1 MSDFK
6 ELVKNLYT
14 SKNREL
20 TPEKFDYIQKTYTG
34 KEQDFVKNFYATIG
48 EDLTEEKLN
57 YINDTYLK
65 KKEPSRLQPSAT
77 QLPSVGG
84 GFLKGLP
91 ELPKD
96 SLKESKQYTSVPKQ
110 PKGNQF
116 LDIGTPVTQ
125 PQEVRGA
132 TVVPKKGKGVIDAPF
147 ARGIIQ
153 GKIANLMPT
162 GSRPSK
168 EVLAEVAKL
177 NQDLQTLGASDA
189 QAKFEQQGF
198 ALFKNEPLKGAEF
211 LLETIGNSLAALA
224 VSGTRTIPAAI
235 GIGAAAGAPIAGIGA
250 AAGAGAGFV
259 AGMSTAGMNLSTSS
273 KVLDVLTES
282 GIDISNEDSLIKGF
296 SDEKLMAKARTKAV
310 KYGIPI
316 LIFDAATGGIAG
328 KLTSTAAKATLG
340 KKLLAGVGELGIQ
353 GVGAGAGEAGGQYAA
368 EGKID
373 PTEVALEAIAG
384 TATNIPEII
393 AGNKIERSKSSSS
406 NKNIAQQISVLGKE
420 AGKEDAIVNLQRD
433 LNNGV
438 IDEKEFNEGVE
449 FVQKAA
455 AIDDKIPKD
464 LQGENRTKSIE
475 LIDSRQKLE
484 DELKAIEEQ
493 KGIIDVAFH
502 GSLDEKA
509 KEIKSKI
516 DGINKDIFEL
526 SKQKQKENAIPKQ
539 TAGEVPVQSETTV
552 SEEVEGGKPKTELEE
567 TTVIEGN
574 EEKVKPK
581 VNTESLESGGIKY
594 YISDND
600 GNQVGV
606 AEVSTVDDKII
617 IDNIFVDE
625 KNKRKG
631 FATSIIDKIIED
643 FKGRKYEYVDQDNNE
658 FSIPYKIETGTIVS
672 EEGQALSN
680 AVKKKIEDFNKQ
692 QESTQSE
699 ISQPIELSTEITEEG
714 APVEEVKLKRQEA
727 EPPTV
732 EGGKKISTISGL
744 TEEERLPLV
753 EERRKKTSLTKKEE
767 LHNEL
772 SFLAESADKAKGN
785 EKAKLKAEIRQK
797 VRNINAELGDEVYRY
812 DGTSVRV
819 KTKKKGLDVPVYK
832 KVTRTQRDS
841 SLGAIKDDS
850 VLLFDRNPDFVAEY
864 EKLAESPNITS
875 LSVDAGNGKRMTEQQ
890 IESALEDIADG
901 IPSVAADN
909 LLNALEE
916 GFNKGYFDL
925 RGKGIGD
932 DSQTIQAMYDE
943 FIGAEQETV
952 TQPMTEEELIKFL
965 EEESKLESEEDIELL
980 DNIENLITEYESE
993 PTKTISKSEIPSTKA
1008 KSETTTSERP
1018 EPIKS
1023 REGEG
1028 KPKAKVSG
1036 QPDEKTEGKDVAK
1049 QKTPP
1054 PTPPKVTKEGKEEPF
1069 RMDNKSILNRIFNS
1083 ENISKEVKEKLKDK
1097 LKYKVSSQAEA
1108 RKVAKEI
1115 IGEFGYENALSLAES
1130 GKFDGDVNSFIF
1142 AESLDNAFD
1151 KEAKST
1157 TPEEKRQ
1164 FAEEWKDIAMR
1175 YDEAARD
1182 KGRFISAIQEF
1193 YKKSPLGIV
1202 MVEESKRGDLFRE
1215 WFSKREK
1222 PLKEVFEQLIKEPE
1236 FQEIIGKEVQEG
1248 MKKERA
1254 ESRKQRRD
1262 KIEKFFDDAKFKGNA
1277 LYAVPIPPKVING
1290 GIEAMKQAF
1299 LAGESV
1305 VNAVEVAVDYISKQV
1320 ADWDKEK
1327 FRKEYQ
1333 DKLNQLDNK
1342 KGKKTPE
1349 ELSEEKKEKLLDKF
1363 RNKLKGLSE
1372 KEKDEVIRKAFK
1384 KLVENGALEYNDFK
1398 DIIAETLGY
1407 GKLTDVEVAK
1417 ITQLVSDINEVD
1429 KIAESIQQEGNRSLE
1444 NLKKYREAK
1453 AKAEKS
1459 ATELAAIVYNNPD
1472 ILKRLLSIMQL
1483 NTLGIPS
1490 LVNNPI
1496 FNIVNQAIVRFPI
1509 GVQLSVLDQILYG
1522 ASKVGNKLFNT
1533 NVLLPENNIFT
1544 SQKEFFK
1551 KAGEGSVESARQLIN
1566 GLTNRDYF
1574 QKEVYASQIQ
1584 PFTSAKDLW
1593 DWGTKGKKLT
1603 NKQLVDKAIQSTVG
1617 LPAEVVAR
1625 LLNVGDKPQRYAA
1638 EGAKAS
1644 AFAKS
1649 MGLDNVDYEYFLEF
1663 PKEEAYRYYKNQGM
1677 GDTEA
1682 MAKAEK
1688 TKEAIIK
1695 AGEESVFQQ
1704 DNLVNDALNAV
1715 FEATKKYGSVRY
1727 GIAQAVKM
1735 FNFPYLKIPLN
1746 AFWSAYNLVNPEVAF
1761 TQSLIYSIKAIKTK
1775 DRGDIQKAK
1784 MWAAHGAT
1792 GMALVAIAGSLIAKG
1807 IVNADNDDEV
1817 SKKERA
1823 GEKQYEQQKS
1833 INVTKLHALLT
1844 GKDPDSVKVG
1854 LNVDL
1859 KYLAVMGNILNTVAI
1874 REERL
1879 TQEQKEQREDYLRQL
1894 YSNLSLSGLELI
1906 NNGVFSNASSLLT
1919 AIDRGGFYMDSYLL
1933 NLINMGTNIVQPAMF
1948 AQMSRAQLPYYSKV
1962 KADTFYEQLKNNLLA
1977 RSSVVR
1983 ELTGKYPPSQVGI
1996 WGDKLERK
2004 DDFILKWFGM
2014 STVTKDNFAQPI
2026 YEDYKRT
2033 KNTAFFPP
2041 SVKPSIND
2049 IKLNTKQAEEFEILV
2064 GKERKALIAPYI
2076 NDLAKFDIIDKRYSE
2091 LNDNQKVAIL
2101 EILYKIGFRNAKDK
2115 FTELYPEF
2123 KKEEIIDEDKLIEEA
2138 EMEALRQILG
2148 IEE

>member
-1 MSDFK
+1 
-6 ELVKNLYT
+6 
-14 SKNREL
+14 
-20 TPEKFDYIQKTYTG
+20 
-34 KEQDFVKNFYATIG
+34 
-48 EDLTEEKLN
+48 
-57 YINDTYLK
+57 
-65 KKEPSRLQPSAT
+65 
-77 QLPSVGG
+77 
-84 GFLKGLP
+84 
-91 ELPKD
+91 
-96 SLKESKQYTSVPKQ
+96 
-110 PKGNQF
+110 
-116 LDIGTPVTQ
+116 
-125 PQEVRGA
+125 
-132 TVVPKKGKGVIDAPF
+132 
-147 ARGIIQ
+147 
-153 GKIANLMPT
+153 
-162 GSRPSK
+162 
-168 EVLAEVAKL
+168 
-177 NQDLQTLGASDA
+177 
-189 QAKFEQQGF
+189 
-198 ALFKNEPLKGAEF
+198 
-211 LLETIGNSLAALA
+211 
-224 VSGTRTIPAAI
+224 
-235 GIGAAAGAPIAGIGA
+235 
-250 AAGAGAGFV
+250 
-259 AGMSTAGMNLSTSS
+259 
-273 KVLDVLTES
+273 
-282 GIDISNEDSLIKGF
+282 
-296 SDEKLMAKARTKAV
+296 
-310 KYGIPI
+310 
-316 LIFDAATGGIAG
+316 
-328 KLTSTAAKATLG
+328 
-340 KKLLAGVGELGIQ
+340 
-353 GVGAGAGEAGGQYAA
+353 
-368 EGKID
+368 
-373 PTEVALEAIAG
+373 
-384 TATNIPEII
+384 
-393 AGNKIERSKSSSS
+393 
-406 NKNIAQQISVLGKE
+406 
-420 AGKEDAIVNLQRD
+420 
-433 LNNGV
+433 
-438 IDEKEFNEGVE
+438 
-449 FVQKAA
+449 
-455 AIDDKIPKD
+455 
-464 LQGENRTKSIE
+464 
-475 LIDSRQKLE
+475 
-484 DELKAIEEQ
+484 
-493 KGIIDVAFH
+493 
-502 GSLDEKA
+502 
-509 KEIKSKI
+509 
-516 DGINKDIFEL
+516 
-526 SKQKQKENAIPKQ
+526 
-539 TAGEVPVQSETTV
+539 
-552 SEEVEGGKPKTELEE
+552 
-567 TTVIEGN
+567 
-574 EEKVKPK
+574 
-581 VNTESLESGGIKY
+581 
-594 YISDND
+594 
-600 GNQVGV
+600 
-606 AEVSTVDDKII
+606 
-617 IDNIFVDE
+617 
-625 KNKRKG
+625 
-631 FATSIIDKIIED
+631 
-643 FKGRKYEYVDQDNNE
+643 
-658 FSIPYKIETGTIVS
+658 
-672 EEGQALSN
+672 
-680 AVKKKIEDFNKQ
+680 
-692 QESTQSE
+692 
-699 ISQPIELSTEITEEG
+699 
-714 APVEEVKLKRQEA
+714 
-727 EPPTV
+727 
-732 EGGKKISTISGL
+732 
-744 TEEERLPLV
+744 
-753 EERRKKTSLTKKEE
+753 
-767 LHNEL
+767 
-772 SFLAESADKAKGN
+772 
-785 EKAKLKAEIRQK
+785 
-797 VRNINAELGDEVYRY
+797 
-812 DGTSVRV
+812 
-819 KTKKKGLDVPVYK
+819 
-832 KVTRTQRDS
+832 
-841 SLGAIKDDS
+841 
-850 VLLFDRNPDFVAEY
+850 
-864 EKLAESPNITS
+864 
-875 LSVDAGNGKRMTEQQ
+875 
-890 IESALEDIADG
+890 
-901 IPSVAADN
+901 
-909 LLNALEE
+909 
-916 GFNKGYFDL
+916 
-925 RGKGIGD
+925 
-932 DSQTIQAMYDE
+932 
-943 FIGAEQETV
+943 
-952 TQPMTEEELIKFL
+952 
-965 EEESKLESEEDIELL
+965 
-980 DNIENLITEYESE
+980 
-993 PTKTISKSEIPSTKA
+993 
-1008 KSETTTSERP
+1008 
-1018 EPIKS
+1018 
-1023 REGEG
+1023 
-1028 KPKAKVSG
+1028 
-1036 QPDEKTEGKDVAK
+1036 
-1049 QKTPP
+1049 
-1054 PTPPKVTKEGKEEPF
+1054 
-1069 RMDNKSILNRIFNS
+1069 
-1083 ENISKEVKEKLKDK
+1083 
-1097 LKYKVSSQAEA
+1097 
-1108 RKVAKEI
+1108 
-1115 IGEFGYENALSLAES
+1115 
-1130 GKFDGDVNSFIF
+1130 
-1142 AESLDNAFD
+1142 
-1151 KEAKST
+1151 
-1157 TPEEKRQ
+1157 
-1164 FAEEWKDIAMR
+1164 
-1175 YDEAARD
+1175 
-1182 KGRFISAIQEF
+1182 
-1193 YKKSPLGIV
+1193 
-1202 MVEESKRGDLFRE
+1202 
-1215 WFSKREK
+1215 
-1222 PLKEVFEQLIKEPE
+1222 
-1236 FQEIIGKEVQEG
+1236 
-1248 MKKERA
+1248 
-1254 ESRKQRRD
+1254 
-1262 KIEKFFDDAKFKGNA
+1262 
-1277 LYAVPIPPKVING
+1277 
-1290 GIEAMKQAF
+1290 
-1299 LAGESV
+1299 
-1305 VNAVEVAVDYISKQV
+1305 
-1320 ADWDKEK
+1320 
-1327 FRKEYQ
+1327 
-1333 DKLNQLDNK
+1333 
-1342 KGKKTPE
+1342 
-1349 ELSEEKKEKLLDKF
+1349 
-1363 RNKLKGLSE
+1363 
-1372 KEKDEVIRKAFK
+1372 
-1384 KLVENGALEYNDFK
+1384 
-1398 DIIAETLGY
+1398 
-1407 GKLTDVEVAK
+1407 
-1417 ITQLVSDINEVD
+1417 
-1429 KIAESIQQEGNRSLE
+1429 
-1444 NLKKYREAK
+1444 
-1453 AKAEKS
+1453 
-1459 ATELAAIVYNNPD
+1459 
-1472 ILKRLLSIMQL
+1472 MQL

-1715 FEATKKYGSVRY
+1715 FEATKKYGSVPY